1 MIQVRKVFRKRLQ
14 MLTKRY
20 QIVVGWSKRLT
31 SMTILQTAAFNRKA
45 TDTENKTT
53 DVTNLA
59 TKANLNKKAGEVD
72 NNIPG
77 ITNLATKLL

>member
-1 MIQVRKVFRKRLQ
+1 

-20 QIVVGWSKRLT
+20 LILVGWSKRLT
-31 SMTILQTAAFNRKA
+31 TMPILQTAAFNKKA
-45 TDTENKTT
+45 TDIENKKT

-59 TKANLNKKAGEVD
+59 TKANFIKKAAEVD

-77 ITNLATKLL
+77 ITNLATKLLFD